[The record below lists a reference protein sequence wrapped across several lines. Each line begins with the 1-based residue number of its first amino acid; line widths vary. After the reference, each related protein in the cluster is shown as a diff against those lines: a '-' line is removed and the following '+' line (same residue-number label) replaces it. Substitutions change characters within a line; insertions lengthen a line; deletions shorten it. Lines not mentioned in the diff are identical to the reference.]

1 MYLYCLA
8 SRKMPFLITGTP
20 GKCSKWEFFGGKI
33 QIVQETRDA
42 IAWERGICKYVNDGA
57 ALTTSFIMQGICGG
71 GNLVR
76 GESACNP

>member
-1 MYLYCLA
+1 MCKKPEHNA
-8 SRKMPFLITGTP
+8 
-20 GKCSKWEFFGGKI
+20 
-33 QIVQETRDA
+33 V
-42 IAWERGICKYVNDGA
+42 AWEKGICKYVNDGA